1 MLEVL
6 VPRLKR
12 KHVERWTTQTHST
25 VIKNAPLKSLPGWYC
40 FSLYPSRSFWRFLR
54 LSTHHDLKSSCCKPG
69 IDMLGSLL
77 WRWGLCI
84 PMLAGYPRHVSLGVS
99 WYLHGLHQCG
109 IFLSSH
115 RAAFLCNASWPPVSW
130 GWRWQPSHFS
140 QAYSPISS
148 SSSSFLIN

>member
-69 IDMLGSLL
+69 IDMLSTLLCTVLQAICPLPSLCSLLGRGLSFHPSWDGSLWFIFPLPGLVSPWLMAL
-77 WRWGLCI
+77 WFFAGSSPLYSESLGRRDCYFCI
-84 PMLAGYPRHVSLGVS
+84 PNLK
-99 WYLHGLHQCG
+99 
-109 IFLSSH
+109 
-115 RAAFLCNASWPPVSW
+115 
-130 GWRWQPSHFS
+130 
-140 QAYSPISS
+140 
-148 SSSSFLIN
+148 LI